1 MDRNY
6 DEELD
11 YILEELIIEYENMY
25 KGVNFYSED
34 NIVTTKEKI
43 TEKVMMKFLL
53 KEWEINI
60 LFYKLFIDEY
70 LKSVEPLTISLE
82 GLVFR
87 NNGGYV
93 QKKKSSLLEINR
105 LETIQNDF
113 KKYSFGLMMFT
124 AIVALGTLISAWFF
138 AIEIYKYYF
147 SIVPVK

>member
-113 KKYSFGLMMFT
+113 KKYSFGLLRFT

-147 SIVPVK
+147 SNVPVK

>member
-1 MDRNY
+1 MERNY
-6 DEELD
+6 DVELD
-11 YILEELIIEYENMY
+11 YILEELIKEYENMY
-25 KGVNFYSED
+25 KGVSFYAED
-34 NIVTTKEKI
+34 TRATTKDKI
-43 TEKVMMKFLL
+43 TEKVMTKFRL

-60 LFYKLFIDEY
+60 LFYKLLIDEY

-93 QKKKSSLLEINR
+93 QKMKSSLLETKR

-113 KKYSFGLMMFT
+113 KKYSFGLMIFT

-147 SIVPVK
+147 SIPTFK

>member
-1 MDRNY
+1 MERNY
-6 DEELD
+6 DAELD
-11 YILEELIIEYENMY
+11 YILEELIKEYENMY
-25 KGVNFYSED
+25 KGISFYSED
-34 NIVTTKEKI
+34 VIATTNEKI
-43 TEKVMMKFLL
+43 TEKVMAKYNL

-60 LFYKLFIDEY
+60 LFYKLLLDKY

-93 QKKKSSLLEINR
+93 QKMKSSLFESNR

-113 KKYSFGLMMFT
+113 KRYSFGLMIFT
-124 AIVALGTLISAWFF
+124 AVVALGTLISAWFF

-147 SIVPVK
+147 SGHLIK